1 MEIFGEYSTIETAE
15 MESLSYRIGLDSETV
30 VENFSPLP
38 LEEKL
43 GFREEDRL
51 FVDAALN
58 GGVPPVTALDG
69 YRSVE
74 LALACYRSVAEG
86 RRITT

>member
-1 MEIFGEYSTIETAE
+1 VV
-15 MESLSYRIGLDSETV
+15 RIQPAAAGRRSWV
-30 VENFSPLP
+30 S
-38 LEEKL
+38 
-43 GFREEDRL
+43 REDRL

-58 GGVPPVTALDG
+58 GGAPPVTALDG

-86 RRITT
+86 RRITI